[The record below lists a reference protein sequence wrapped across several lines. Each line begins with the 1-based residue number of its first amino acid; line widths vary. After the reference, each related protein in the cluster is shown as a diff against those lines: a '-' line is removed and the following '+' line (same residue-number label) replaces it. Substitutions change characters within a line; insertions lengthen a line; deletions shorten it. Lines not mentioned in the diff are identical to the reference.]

1 MPVIQPKIIVPE
13 SIYKDF
19 VLGNVEIKGLAKNID
34 NGRVVKHLDTLETDD
49 DSNAGQ
55 VALAIGAIVAVTAIV
70 AGVTVRLIS
79 KAKQKKV
86 EKFKTCL
93 NTYITAANEQ
103 TLTAE
108 IIDNLIAAMDSLK
121 HSTRKKVVV
130 EFSTE
135 ELTALVECLCNHTQ
149 TIAQA
154 NNIEFVRD
162 YTNEEKSDVLLR
174 LRKNLIIQKE
184 MLCDAA

>member
-13 SIYKDF
+13 SVYKDF

-49 DSNAGQ
+49 DSNAG
-55 VALAIGAIVAVTAIV
+55 VALAIGAIVALTAIV
-70 AGVTVRLIS
+70 AGVTVRLVS

-86 EKFKTCL
+86 EEFKACL
-93 NTYITAANEQ
+93 NNYITAANEQ
-103 TLTAE
+103 TLTTE
-108 IIDNLIAAMDSLK
+108 IIDNLIAAMDKLK
-121 HSTRKKVVV
+121 RSTRKKVVV

-135 ELTALVECLCNHTQ
+135 ELAALVECLCNHTQ

-154 NNIEFVRD
+154 NNIEFIRD
-162 YTNEEKSDVLLR
+162 YTDEEKSDVLLR